1 MEIYNDENISYDP
14 LSLVVL
20 LTSAT
25 DIEVY
30 TGFNPSLVFG
40 STVLKDTSVV
50 PTDSSS
56 TGLESKF
63 CGW

>member
-20 LTSAT
+20 LTWAT

-30 TGFNPSLVFG
+30 TGSSPCAVVG
-40 STVLKDTSVV
+40 STVWKAKSVV

-56 TGLESKF
+56 TGLESKLD
-63 CGW
+63 GW